1 MSEYRISD
9 NLAVSESG
17 FLFMA
22 NSGESFT
29 VNETGRFI
37 INSLK
42 ENKSEEE
49 ILSSLTNEFD
59 IDIETAQRDFDE
71 FLTLLRNL
79 KLVEEL

>member
-1 MSEYRISD
+1 MPEYKISE

-37 INSLK
+37 IGSLK
-42 ENKSEEE
+42 ESKSEEE
-49 ILSSLTNEFD
+49 ILNSLTQTFD
-59 IDIETAQRDFDE
+59 IDYDTAQRDFDE
-71 FLTLLRNL
+71 FLTMLKNL
-79 KLVEEL
+79 NLVEKL

>member
-1 MSEYRISD
+1 MSEYKISD

-37 INSLK
+37 INNLK

-49 ILSSLTNEFD
+49 ILSLLTNEFD
-59 IDIETAQRDFDE
+59 IDIDTAQRDFDE

>member
-29 VNETGRFI
+29 VNETGKFI
-37 INSLK
+37 INNLK
-42 ENKSEEE
+42 ENKTEEE

-71 FLTLLRNL
+71 FLTLLSNL